1 MLLIQESALCGVFFL
16 FFFKSEV
23 DEEKRRELTLR
34 GVPERCCQS
43 YLWEKSVRD
52 NVTENRIPEQVS
64 SFSTGC
70 VAQLLS
76 SKSWKQ
82 PQTSQLPVMFPHLQE
97 LNRMRSEVLV
107 PGSRLS
113 PTPLQGRVPIL
124 LVHQPGKQVGHEMNL
139 WGAGWDLLLPKGW
152 GMAFWVPLVSIIF

>member
-1 MLLIQESALCGVFFL
+1 MLLIQESALCGVFL
-16 FFFKSEV
+16 SFFFKSEV

-52 NVTENRIPEQVS
+52 NVTENKIPEQVS

-76 SKSWKQ
+76 SKSWK
-82 PQTSQLPVMFPHLQE
+82 
-97 LNRMRSEVLV
+97 
-107 PGSRLS
+107 
-113 PTPLQGRVPIL
+113 
-124 LVHQPGKQVGHEMNL
+124 
-139 WGAGWDLLLPKGW
+139 
-152 GMAFWVPLVSIIF
+152 